1 MLKRKIYIVIL
12 FFTLVWSSFSV
23 FLSRPV
29 SASTSFLMNPKKIY
43 VYNVY
48 DEKNKNNK
56 TKITASFVERSKEG
70 DLWHFKENHLLSHKL
85 FLQDKEGLRES
96 DPFYAGLWQ
105 QMIKF
110 PLREGKEWAVN
121 DDERK
126 FKLVSLKTTVKT
138 PVGTFSNCIKV
149 TSRAGAVYYYAPGTG
164 IVKQRTHLG
173 KIIELTKVKDTHYG
187 RVLIKQDGIKL
198 YDPKGKVH
206 RSLKKGEG
214 LKVFKETADLFD
226 VGGGYYVKK
235 SKGTLFYTGFI
246 YSILEGINMYS
257 PNGKLNKKIA
267 DGKTLRVY
275 SFKDGK
281 YQVGGGYYVPMGP
294 YIQYDR

>member
-1 MLKRKIYIVIL
+1 
-12 FFTLVWSSFSV
+12 
-23 FLSRPV
+23 
-29 SASTSFLMNPKKIY
+29 MN
-43 VYNVY
+43 
-48 DEKNKNNK
+48 
-56 TKITASFVERSKEG
+56 
-70 DLWHFKENHLLSHKL
+70 HKL
-85 FLQDKEGLRES
+85 FVQDKESLRKS

-110 PLREGKEWAVN
+110 PLKEGKEWDAH
-121 DDERK
+121 EKAK

-138 PVGTFSNCIKV
+138 SAGTFSNCIKV
-149 TSRAGAVYYYAPGTG
+149 ISRAGAVYYYAPGAG
-164 IVKQRTHLG
+164 IVKERSQLG
-173 KIIELTKVKDTHYG
+173 EITELVKVKDAHYG

-198 YDPKGKVH
+198 YDLKGKVH

-214 LKVFKETADLFD
+214 LKVFKETADSFD

-257 PNGKLNKKIA
+257 PNGKLHKKIA